1 MANYND
7 LANLIFPNITRTID
21 DLEKIYPERNLKE
34 GAMVT
39 RFAPSPTGFLHTGSL
54 FTSLVSCRY
63 AKQSGGVFYIRL
75 EDTDTKREIAGS
87 GESLIEQLKVFDV
100 IPDEGY
106 LSDSLEIGSYGP
118 YKQSQRA
125 DIYNTVIKHLLSI
138 GRAYPC
144 FCSAEELANLRKEQ
158 EEKNE
163 IPGYYGKYA
172 KYRDFPVDAA
182 IEKIKAGDP
191 YIIRFKSMGDHNN
204 KIKFHDEIK
213 GDLEL
218 TENDQDIVIL
228 KSDGLPTY
236 HFAHLVDDHFMR
248 TTHVTRGEEWLSSLP
263 IHLELFDTLGFKRPK
278 YAHLPV
284 IMKVENGNR
293 RKLSKRKDAEA
304 AVSFFLEQGYPKYG
318 FIEYLLTIANSNYE
332 AWRDQNLDKNFY
344 DFNLQF
350 DKMSLDGALFDLA
363 KVANISKERMAY
375 KKASD
380 LKEEVKSWAKTYD
393 VAFYNKIIA
402 NEEFFTNILN
412 IEREKEKPR
421 KDYSKYSDIYPI
433 ISFFY
438 DDVYAE
444 IDKKSLDFT
453 IQINKTDVK
462 DVDRKII
469 CDVLTEYMDTFN
481 IEVSEE
487 DWFNNL
493 KVLADKYK
501 FTSDRKAYKAN
512 PADFNGQ
519 TGDVAGF
526 LRVCICGRKNT
537 PNIYYVQKILGK
549 EKVFERI
556 NSVLKSFDLQK

>member
-1 MANYND
+1 MANYKE
-7 LANLIFPNITRTID
+7 LADLIFPNITKTID
-21 DLEKIYPERNLKE
+21 DLEKQYPKRDLPK

-54 FTSLVSCRY
+54 FTSLVSSRF

-87 GESLIEQLKVFDV
+87 GESLIEQLAIFDV

-106 LSDSLEIGSYGP
+106 LSDSKEIGAYGP
-118 YKQSQRA
+118 YKQSQRE
-125 DIYNTVIKHLLSI
+125 DIYNTVIKHLISM

-144 FCSAEELANLRKEQ
+144 FCSSEELQELRKEQ
-158 EEKNE
+158 EEKKE

-172 KYRDFPVDAA
+172 KYRDYPIDSA
-182 IEKIKAGDP
+182 IERINNGDS
-191 YIIRFKSMGDHNN
+191 YIIRFKSMGNHEN
-204 KIKFHDEIK
+204 KIFFHDEIK

-263 IHLELFDTLGFKRPK
+263 IHLELFDTLGFERPK

-293 RKLSKRKDAEA
+293 RKLSKRKDEEA

-332 AWRDQNLDKNFY
+332 AWRDENLDKSYY
-344 DFNLQF
+344 DFKLSF

-375 KKASD
+375 KKAVD
-380 LKEEVKSWAKTYD
+380 LCEEVKAWSKIYLPE
-393 VAFYNKIIA
+393 FYNKIID
-402 NEEFFTNILN
+402 NEAFFISILN

-433 ISFFY
+433 ICFFY
-438 DDVYAE
+438 DDVYAS
-444 IDKKSLDFT
+444 IDKSNLEWNPVMSKEDIRAVLEDYCRT
-453 IQINKTDVK
+453 IDLTLNEENWFNSIKELAVRHGFADNIKVWKK
-462 DVDRKII
+462 DKESYKGHVGD
-469 CDVLTEYMDTFN
+469 
-481 IEVSEE
+481 VSE
-487 DWFNNL
+487 
-493 KVLADKYK
+493 
-501 FTSDRKAYKAN
+501 
-512 PADFNGQ
+512 
-519 TGDVAGF
+519 F
-526 LRVCICGRKNT
+526 LRIALSGKKNSPNLYCIIQN
-537 PNIYYVQKILGK
+537 LGK
-549 EKVFERI
+549 EKTILRI
-556 NSVLKSFDLQK
+556 KSILENI

>member
-1 MANYND
+1 MSDFKD
-7 LANLIFPNITRTID
+7 LANLIFPNITTTVE
-21 DLEKIYPERNLKE
+21 DLEKRYPQRNLAE

-54 FTSLVSCRY
+54 FTSLVSSRY

-75 EDTDTKREIAGS
+75 EDTDTKREIQGS
-87 GESLIEQLKVFDV
+87 GESLIKQLAVFDV

-106 LSDSLEIGSYGP
+106 ISDTEEIGNYGP
-118 YKQSQRA
+118 YKQSMRS
-125 DIYNTVIKHLLSI
+125 DIYNTCIKHLI
-138 GRAYPC
+138 EMGRAYPC
-144 FCSAEELANLRKEQ
+144 FCSSEELAELREEQ
-158 EEKNE
+158 EANKE

-172 KYRDFPVDAA
+172 KYRDFPIDKA
-182 IEKIKAGDP
+182 IEKIKNGDP

-204 KIKFHDEIK
+204 KILFHDEIK

-218 TENDQDIVIL
+218 TQNDQDIVIL

-263 IHLELFDTLGFKRPK
+263 IHLELFDTMGFKRPK

-284 IMKVENGNR
+284 IMKVEDGNR
-293 RKLSKRKDAEA
+293 RKLSKRKDQEA
-304 AVSFFLEQGYPKYG
+304 AVSYFLEQGYPKYG

-332 AWRDQNLDKNFY
+332 AWREENLDKDFY
-344 DFNLQF
+344 DFKLQF
-350 DKMSLDGALFDLA
+350 DKMSLDGALFDIA

-375 KKASD
+375 KKASE
-380 LKEEVKSWAKTYD
+380 LKDEVKEWAKTYAPD
-393 VAFYNKIIA
+393 FYEKIIKD
-402 NEEFFTNILN
+402 EDFFTAILN

-421 KDYSKYSDIYPI
+421 KDYAKYSDIYPI

-438 DDVYAE
+438 DDVYDA
-444 IDKKSLDFT
+444 IDKNSLDFT
-453 IQINKTDVK
+453 VSLNKNETRDVSK
-462 DVDRKII
+462 EII
-469 CDVLTEYMDTFN
+469 KEVLNEYMASYN
-481 IEVSEE
+481 VEISEE
-487 DWFNNL
+487 EWFNNL
-493 KVLADKYK
+493 KTLAEKYK

-512 PADFNGQ
+512 PLEFNGQ

-537 PNIYYVQKILGK
+537 PNIYYVQRILGK
-549 EKVFERI
+549 DKVFARI
-556 NSVLKSFDLQK
+556 NSVLSKF

>member
-7 LANLIFPNITRTID
+7 LADLIFPNIPD
-21 DLEKIYPERNLKE
+21 SVEDLEKRYPKRDLPN

-54 FTSLVSCRY
+54 FTSLVSSRY

-87 GESLIEQLKVFDV
+87 GESLLQQLAVFDV

-106 LSDSLEIGSYGP
+106 ISDIKEIGQYGP

-125 DIYNTVIKHLLSI
+125 PLYNTCIKELI
-138 GRAYPC
+138 RRGRAYPC
-144 FCSAEELANLRKEQ
+144 FCSAEELAELRAIQ
-158 EEKNE
+158 EANKE

-172 KYRDFPVDAA
+172 KYRDFPVDKAM
-182 IEKIKAGDP
+182 EKIMNGEP
-191 YIIRFKSMGDHNN
+191 YIIRFKSMGNHEN
-204 KIKFHDEIK
+204 KVFFHDEIK

-248 TTHVTRGEEWLSSLP
+248 TTHITRGEEWLSSLP
-263 IHLELFDTLGFKRPK
+263 IHLELFDSMGFERPK

-293 RKLSKRKDAEA
+293 RKLSKRKDEEA
-304 AVSFFLEQGYPKYG
+304 AVSYFLEQGYPKYG

-332 AWRDQNLDKNFY
+332 AWREENLDKNFY
-344 DFNLQF
+344 DFKLQF
-350 DKMSLDGALFDLA
+350 EKMSLDGALFDLA

-375 KKASD
+375 KKAID
-380 LKEEVKSWAKTYD
+380 LKEEVKAWAETYNKE
-393 VAFYNKIIA
+393 FYNKIIA
-402 NEEFFTNILN
+402 DEDFFVSILN

-421 KDYSKYSDIYPI
+421 KDYAKYSDIYPI

-438 DDVYAE
+438 DDIYDQ
-444 IDKKSLDFT
+444 IDKKVLPWNETMSKDDIKAVLEDYMANMNLDLSEEEWFNS
-453 IQINKTDVK
+453 IKELAVRHGFADNVKVWKKNKEAYKGHVGD
-462 DVDRKII
+462 
-469 CDVLTEYMDTFN
+469 
-481 IEVSEE
+481 VSE
-487 DWFNNL
+487 
-493 KVLADKYK
+493 
-501 FTSDRKAYKAN
+501 
-512 PADFNGQ
+512 
-519 TGDVAGF
+519 F
-526 LRVCICGRKNT
+526 LRISLSGKKNS
-537 PNIYYVQKILGK
+537 PNLYCVLQILGK
-549 EKVFERI
+549 EKSIQRI
-556 NSVLKSFDLQK
+556 KTTLNNL